1 MIYFT
6 SDLHLGHKNII
17 EYEDRPWVNV
27 DDMTY
32 GIINRWNSIVKPN
45 DEVYILG
52 DFAFQNSYMTCG
64 MIDKILNVYY

>member
-17 EYEDRPWVNV
+17 EYEDRPWQTVEDITIGLIKN
-27 DDMTY
+27 
-32 GIINRWNSIVKPN
+32 WNEVVKPN

-52 DFAFQNSYMTCG
+52 GRYNG
-64 MIDKILNVYY
+64 NG